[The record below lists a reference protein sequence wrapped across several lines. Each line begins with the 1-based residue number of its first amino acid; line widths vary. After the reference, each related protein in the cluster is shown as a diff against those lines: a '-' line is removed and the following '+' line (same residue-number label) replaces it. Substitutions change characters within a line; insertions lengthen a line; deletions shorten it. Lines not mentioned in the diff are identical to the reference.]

1 MNFKDIT
8 KKYEKNYFEIQKLDL
23 LLEDGNDFDSWLN
36 KMKKRAS
43 MLQKYYAE
51 NNNLIQ
57 EAQEYSNKPFEYL
70 NEEIELEE
78 EIDRLY

>member
-8 KKYEKNYFEIQKLDL
+8 KKYEENYFEIQKLDL

-51 NNNLIQ
+51 NNILIQ
-57 EAQEYSNKPFEYL
+57 EAKEYSNKP
-70 NEEIELEE
+70 
-78 EIDRLY
+78 